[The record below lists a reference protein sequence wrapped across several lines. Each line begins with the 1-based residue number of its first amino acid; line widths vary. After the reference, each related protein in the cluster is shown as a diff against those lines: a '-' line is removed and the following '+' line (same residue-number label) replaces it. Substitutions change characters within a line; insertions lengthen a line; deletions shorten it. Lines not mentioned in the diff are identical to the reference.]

1 MIKSKRM
8 IAFLGATVA
17 LFSMLTL
24 MFTTNV
30 QAANVQTR
38 NEEIKVFLGNTDDL
52 NPLEARAYT
61 ENQKSA
67 LEQLAIETPE
77 ESGRALITFEQFLS
91 PEEVMDIIPQ
101 QTAIKA
107 AYLWVPDKTGRA
119 IVYIENGDL
128 EGTIDNWIESLDL
141 DNEPE
146 SKYKSDMLDLKE
158 NYGIFAVEIEQQYKL
173 INALTTATSV
183 KQVDVFYNEYAE
195 ELSLDTGYSI
205 SYIAVPSK
213 PDGTD

>member
-1 MIKSKRM
+1 MFKSKRM
-8 IAFLGATVA
+8 IAFLGAAVA

-158 NYGIFAVEIEQQYKL
+158 NYGIFAVEIEQQYKS